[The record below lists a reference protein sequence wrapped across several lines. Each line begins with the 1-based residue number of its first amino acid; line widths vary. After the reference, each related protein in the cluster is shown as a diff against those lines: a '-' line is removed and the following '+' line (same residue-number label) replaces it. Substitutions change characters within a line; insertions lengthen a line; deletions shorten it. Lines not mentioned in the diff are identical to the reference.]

1 MRTMA
6 PQRLAGVMTQLRRAI
21 DAPGGAAP
29 TDAELLRRYVAGRD
43 EAAFELLVWRHG
55 AMVLSACRRLVSQPA
70 DAEDAFQATFLA
82 LVRQAASIGTREA
95 VAGWL
100 HKVACRIANRLRAQ
114 AARRSACERQSALAA
129 TAGAAGADAIDP
141 LVWAEVRQV
150 LDGEVNR
157 LPAKL
162 RVPFILCYL
171 EGLTNDEAA
180 RQLGCPKGTVLSRL
194 ARARERLRGRL
205 TRRGLTLSAAALA
218 AALGK
223 EATAI
228 APAQLVISTV
238 HAALL
243 VAAGKAL
250 TGAVSAPVAAL
261 TQGVLQA
268 MFMSKVKITLAV
280 VLTVGVVAAGTG
292 RVMYS
297 SAGAGQIVAQ
307 APAQPGKAPAPKP
320 IRERDPAA
328 DLLEE
333 ARARQA
339 VAAAQLRA
347 AEERVRA
354 ADAQLEQAKRQ
365 LQQARAQSELAQA
378 NYDKAHSDAAAV
390 ENVAPAPKKPT
401 TPAAEPQAN
410 PQPKQPAAG
419 NAPAKPREPAASTPR
434 QSYPEPQTPLGVDLG
449 KGASLPGGPHSE
461 LIQLATSYLDA
472 VRDMQTAKVRLKSA
486 TSARDQGAGGADRVE
501 IEAINVGAA
510 QSKVELLRAIIDGAL
525 KDAEAET
532 ERAQRMQRQGFAA
545 PSQVTAAETKLR
557 VLRLILNSA
566 K

>member
-1 MRTMA
+1 MA
-6 PQRLAGVMTQLRRAI
+6 PQRLSGVLTHLRRAI
-21 DAPGGAAP
+21 EAPGGAAP

-43 EAAFELLVWRHG
+43 ETAFELLVWRHG

-114 AARRSACERQSALAA
+114 AGRRAACERQSALAA
-129 TAGAAGADAIDP
+129 NDDTSGAEAIEP
-141 LVWAEVRQV
+141 LVRAEVRQV

-205 TRRGLTLSAAALA
+205 VRRGCTLSAGALA
-218 AALGK
+218 ATLAN

-238 HAALL
+238 NAALL

-292 RVMYS
+292 QVMYS
-297 SAGAGQIVAQ
+297 TAGAGQIVAQ
-307 APAQPGKAPAPKP
+307 APDQPGKAPATKP
-320 IRERDPAA
+320 QRERAQPEDLPVEAKRRQEVAEALLRATA
-328 DLLEE
+328 D
-333 ARARQA
+333 R
-339 VAAAQLRA
+339 LRA
-347 AEERVRA
+347 AEI
-354 ADAQLEQAKRQ
+354 QLNQ
-365 LQQARAQSELAQA
+365 LQSQLQAAKADYELAKA
-378 NYDKAHSDAAAV
+378 DFDKAR
-390 ENVAPAPKKPT
+390 ENVAIAANAAPAPKKPT
-401 TPAAEPQAN
+401 PRADEQQSN
-410 PQPKQPAAG
+410 PQPKQPPA
-419 NAPAKPREPAASTPR
+419 NNVPAKPQAPTTPNPR
-434 QSYPEPQTPLGVDLG
+434 LAYPEPQTPLGFDLG
-449 KGASLPGGPHSE
+449 KGESLPGGPHSD

-486 TSARDQGAGGADRVE
+486 TSAREQGAGGTERVE
-501 IEAINVGAA
+501 IETINVRAA
-510 QSKVELLRAIIDGAL
+510 EGKVELLRAIIDGAL

-532 ERAQRMQRQGFAA
+532 ERALRMQRQGFA
-545 PSQVTAAETKLR
+545 SSREVTAAETKLR